1 MTFMKNIKIRIKL
14 LLLFIFF
21 LAGMTLYVFFSF
33 KTINAVKITGMT
45 YNNIIRNK
53 DLVADILPPPS
64 YIIESYLTIYQLAS
78 AQTVNKRNELETRF
92 QELEKE
98 YMTRHTFWEKE
109 LPEGEI
115 RTDMLSGAYDP
126 AVEFYRIADTE
137 FIPAVN
143 SCNQK
148 KVEELLHG
156 PLESTYRTHRLYINR
171 IVSQADTQSTIIEH
185 KTEKILVQANIQM
198 IGLFILIFI
207 VAAVFIFMI
216 NISISGAAEKMLV
229 RFQDI
234 AEGDGDLTKRITVD
248 GKDEIGRMGF
258 YLNKTMGKIASLIRS
273 VKDETNVLDGIG
285 STLSANT
292 TETATAL
299 NQMTGT
305 ITHIKEQNIHYTGDV
320 QKMEQI
326 LSDMAG
332 QIENLNTHIESQSAD
347 VTESSAS
354 IEQMVGNIASVS
366 EIVRKNTSSM
376 EDLAQASEQG
386 KNAMD
391 RIVPFIESMVKNSE
405 NLIEAGN
412 VIQNIAE
419 QTNLLAMNAAIEAA
433 HAGESGR
440 GFAVVAD
447 EIRKLS
453 EDSGIQGKHISEALI
468 ELKNLTDSLSEAS
481 TAAFSQFDTVF
492 KQTVTVKDQ
501 NTVIR
506 DALREQTDGGTSLLS
521 AIKEINEITTEVK
534 TSSAQLLSGTQ
545 NMLSSIKELTETGSH
560 IMAGMTEMSSGT
572 EEINRAVIDIS
583 AISIQNNNSIGRLSQ
598 EVNKFRI

>member
-1 MTFMKNIKIRIKL
+1 MDFIKNIKIRTKL
-14 LLLFIFF
+14 LMLFILFF
-21 LAGMTLYVFFSF
+21 TGMILYAFFSF
-33 KTINAVKITGMT
+33 KTINAVKITGRT

-64 YIIESYLTIYQLAS
+64 YIIESYLTIYQLAA
-78 AQTVNKRNELETRF
+78 AQTVTKRNELETYF
-92 QELEKE
+92 QGLEKD
-98 YMTRHTFWEKE
+98 YMARHAFWEKD
-109 LPEGEI
+109 LPEGEM

-126 AVEFYRIADTE
+126 AVEFYHIADTE

-143 SCNQK
+143 SGDLEK
-148 KVEELLHG
+148 AEELLRG
-156 PLESTYRTHRLYINR
+156 PLESSYRTHRLYINR
-171 IVSQADTQSTIIEH
+171 IVSQANTQSTIIEH
-185 KTEKILVQANIQM
+185 TTKKVLALANRQM
-198 IGLFILIFI
+198 IGLFILIFTI
-207 VAAVFIFMI
+207 ASAFIIMI
-216 NISISGAAEKMLV
+216 NMSISGAAEKMLV
-229 RFQDI
+229 RFKDI
-234 AEGDGDLTKRITVD
+234 AEGEGDLTKRVTVT

-258 YLNKTMGKIASLIRS
+258 YLNKTMEKMTSLISS
-273 VKDETNVLDGIG
+273 VKNEADALGGIG

-305 ITHIKEQNIHYTGDV
+305 ITHIKEQNMHYTGDI
-320 QKMEQI
+320 QEMEQT
-326 LSDMAG
+326 LSGMAG
-332 QIENLNTHIESQSAD
+332 QIENLNTHIENQSAD

-366 EIVRKNTSSM
+366 EIVKKNTVSM
-376 EDLAQASEQG
+376 EELAQASEKG
-386 KNAMD
+386 KNAID
-391 RIVPFIESMVKNSE
+391 RIVPLIESMVENSE
-405 NLIEAGN
+405 NLIEAGT

-433 HAGESGR
+433 HAGDSGR

-453 EDSGIQGKHISEALI
+453 EDSGMQGKHISEALI

-521 AIKEINEITTEVK
+521 AIKEINEITSEVK
-534 TSSAQLLSGTQ
+534 TSSAQLLAGTQ
-545 NMLSSIKELTETGSH
+545 NMVTAIKQLTERGSD
-560 IMAGMTEMSSGT
+560 IMDGITEMSSGT
-572 EEINRAVIDIS
+572 EEINRAVIEIS
-583 AISIQNNNSIGRLSQ
+583 AMSVRNNDSIGKLSL
-598 EVNKFRI
+598 EVDKFKI